1 MMDTSNSSDN
11 QPTETES
18 KTIFDYDWDNKNK
31 KFNFKNLTLTPEME
45 EACEEFMHGSAQV
58 VWVYGSAGTG
68 KSTFMNY
75 VINEIGYEGFKSG
88 RYSAFNIGSD
98 IVRLAPTGAAA
109 MLIDGQ
115 TIHSFFGLPVA
126 KNSVFEP
133 HDFKYYTDRIN
144 RGRMDIWDCVNYL
157 IIDEVSMVRADIF
170 DEIDRRMR
178 VGKDNPDVPFG
189 DVKILL
195 LGDPFQLPPVL
206 TQDDEEAFTRLGYV
220 TPYFFSSR
228 IYKELLGK
236 NKVKQVEFKKIFRQT
251 DENFLTTLNHIRLG
265 QATREDLDYI
275 NSRVRTKKNEE
286 VLYLTTTRKNAES
299 INMSKYNEL
308 EGKEFEYKATA
319 EGKFYLPLEKALSSI
334 EPNMGRDFPAP
345 PLLKLKVGTHILML
359 TNENNFVNGTLAV
372 ITKIEK
378 SLITAK
384 GQEDKIFL
392 IRRHKWEEKEYVR
405 GENGLELEV
414 VGTYTQF
421 PLVYGWAMTIHKA
434 QGKTV
439 DAISVSL
446 ENGAFA
452 SGQSYVALSRVKSL
466 EGLHFE
472 TRVRMEDIR
481 QNKTV
486 LNYFNY
492 CKKHGLL

>member
-1 MMDTSNSSDN
+1 MDTSNSSDN
-11 QPTETES
+11 QPGEIER

-31 KFNFKNLTLTPEME
+31 KFYFKDLTLTPEMGK
-45 EACEEFMHGSAQV
+45 ACEEFMHGDSQI
-58 VWVYGSAGTG
+58 VWVFGSAGTG

-115 TIHSFFGLPVA
+115 TIHSFFGLPV
-126 KNSVFEP
+126 
-133 HDFKYYTDRIN
+133 
-144 RGRMDIWDCVNYL
+144 
-157 IIDEVSMVRADIF
+157 
-170 DEIDRRMR
+170 
-178 VGKDNPDVPFG
+178 
-189 DVKILL
+189 
-195 LGDPFQLPPVL
+195 L

-228 IYKELLGK
+228 IFKELLGK
-236 NKVKQVEFKKIFRQT
+236 SKVKQIEFKKIFRQT

-308 EGKEFEYKATA
+308 EGKELEFKATA

-345 PLLKLKVGTHILML
+345 PLLKLKVGTMKK
-359 TNENNFVNGTLAV
+359 TL
-372 ITKIEK
+372 ISK
-378 SLITAK
+378 LIIISSVQINPA
-384 GQEDKIFL
+384 
-392 IRRHKWEEKEYVR
+392 IRRECEKER
-405 GENGLELEV
+405 NR
-414 VGTYTQF
+414 
-421 PLVYGWAMTIHKA
+421 
-434 QGKTV
+434 
-439 DAISVSL
+439 S
-446 ENGAFA
+446 
-452 SGQSYVALSRVKSL
+452 
-466 EGLHFE
+466 
-472 TRVRMEDIR
+472 
-481 QNKTV
+481 
-486 LNYFNY
+486 
-492 CKKHGLL
+492 

>member
-1 MMDTSNSSDN
+1 MVKLPAKIWITSI
-11 QPTETES
+11 Q
-18 KTIFDYDWDNKNK
+18 
-31 KFNFKNLTLTPEME
+31 
-45 EACEEFMHGSAQV
+45 
-58 VWVYGSAGTG
+58 
-68 KSTFMNY
+68 
-75 VINEIGYEGFKSG
+75 GF
-88 RYSAFNIGSD
+88 
-98 IVRLAPTGAAA
+98 
-109 MLIDGQ
+109 
-115 TIHSFFGLPVA
+115 
-126 KNSVFEP
+126 
-133 HDFKYYTDRIN
+133 
-144 RGRMDIWDCVNYL
+144 
-157 IIDEVSMVRADIF
+157 
-170 DEIDRRMR
+170 
-178 VGKDNPDVPFG
+178 
-189 DVKILL
+189 
-195 LGDPFQLPPVL
+195 VL
-206 TQDDEEAFTRLGYV
+206 
-220 TPYFFSSR
+220 
-228 IYKELLGK
+228 
-236 NKVKQVEFKKIFRQT
+236 
-251 DENFLTTLNHIRLG
+251 
-265 QATREDLDYI
+265 
-275 NSRVRTKKNEE
+275 KKNEE

-319 EGKFYLPLEKALSSI
+319 EGRFYLPLEKALSSI

-466 EGLHFE
+466 EGLHLE
-472 TRVRMEDIR
+472 TRVKMEDIR